1 MLSKRKKAAPTY
13 KKQDFVLDYIKLSQ
27 MRYNI
32 DEPAEEKL
40 AKQALLEALFE
51 TQLWSESYVKNPF
64 IYISDH
70 ESDFVGEKGAK
81 LKDYFKKVFF

>member
-1 MLSKRKKAAPTY
+1 MLKTYNSDGVHSGDLSEESDFHTKRNQSKSVLLSKRKKAAPTY

-51 TQLWSESYVKNPF
+51 T
-64 IYISDH
+64 
-70 ESDFVGEKGAK
+70 
-81 LKDYFKKVFF
+81 